1 MLWRDSKAHFIVDF
15 LISGYDG
22 LYKLLR
28 LSKITIFDIVMK
40 TVRTIHG
47 VRLKSVTSNV
57 PFSEELMCSN
67 LLYKLVIDVQEQLKS
82 CML

>member
-15 LISGYDG
+15 LISGYD
-22 LYKLLR
+22 KLLR

-47 VRLKSVTSNV
+47 V
-57 PFSEELMCSN
+57 
-67 LLYKLVIDVQEQLKS
+67 KLGHIQCAFQ
-82 CML
+82 

>member
-15 LISGYDG
+15 LISGYDE
-22 LYKLLR
+22 LYNLLR

-47 VRLKSVTSNV
+47 V
-57 PFSEELMCSN
+57 
-67 LLYKLVIDVQEQLKS
+67 KLGHIQCAFQ
-82 CML
+82 

>member
-47 VRLKSVTSNV
+47 V
-57 PFSEELMCSN
+57 
-67 LLYKLVIDVQEQLKS
+67 KLGHIQCAFQGRTDVQ
-82 CML
+82 

>member
-28 LSKITIFDIVMK
+28 LSKITIFGIVMK

-47 VRLKSVTSNV
+47 VKLGHIQCAFQWTWCAVTS
-57 PFSEELMCSN
+57 SG
-67 LLYKLVIDVQEQLKS
+67 KLVIDVQEQLKS